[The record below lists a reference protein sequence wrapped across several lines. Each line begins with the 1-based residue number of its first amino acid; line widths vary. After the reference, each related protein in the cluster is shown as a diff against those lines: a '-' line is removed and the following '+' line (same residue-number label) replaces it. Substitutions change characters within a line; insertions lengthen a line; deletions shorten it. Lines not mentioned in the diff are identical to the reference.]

1 MKTTVHCKLVAQQHD
16 FYTVYVFQN
25 LDEVDNSLLR
35 YISATRPPNWNGT
48 APDIGD
54 CGFAELEYVDAG
66 EEYYERNTGNKET
79 YKYNQCY
86 FLNFVKDKNEEI
98 VNNKYQF

>member
-1 MKTTVHCKLVAQQHD
+1 M
-16 FYTVYVFQN
+16 
-25 LDEVDNSLLR
+25 
-35 YISATRPPNWNGT
+35 
-48 APDIGD
+48 
-54 CGFAELEYVDAG
+54 EYVDAG

-86 FLNFVKDKNEEI
+86 FLNFIKDKNEEI